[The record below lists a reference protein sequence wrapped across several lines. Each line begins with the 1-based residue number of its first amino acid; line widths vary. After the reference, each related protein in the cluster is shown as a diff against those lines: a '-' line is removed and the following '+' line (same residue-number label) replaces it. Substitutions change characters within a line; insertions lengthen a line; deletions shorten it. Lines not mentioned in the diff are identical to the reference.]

1 MLRLIAEIRVAVAAL
16 DLTGVF
22 PVRRRTVEVLP
33 GTRRIGNRE
42 LGCQVL
48 ADHGGNVRWVAEKGA
63 EEPNR
68 AEL

>member
-1 MLRLIAEIRVAVAAL
+1 MLRLIAEIRVAIAVL

-22 PVRRRTVEVLP
+22 AVRRWTFKVLP
-33 GTRRIGNRE
+33 GTRWIGNRK
-42 LGCQVL
+42 LGGHVL
-48 ADHGGNVRWVAEKGA
+48 ADHGGNVRWVTEEGA